1 MSLWRKSSVAEAL
14 VVPLEPKRPPRAV
27 QPGEFRLSR
36 PEDLERMRYQGLS
49 VDDLGVIAAWKH
61 ECQGSMDDLVDQ
73 FYDHIK
79 RHSGP
84 RSILD
89 RHTTVERQ
97 RPMLTRYL
105 LSLFEGRIDDEYLSY
120 RERVGQAHDRIDL
133 DANWYVGMY
142 ELVKRHM
149 LKVVNLAGALPEEL
163 ARFEEALSRIIQVD
177 IALVSKAMT
186 DSRAGTIEALKRQ
199 QSETMKGLIRDLVQS
214 AKDGK
219 LDHRVDPSAYQGDV
233 REFVTAVNEMLDAL
247 VAPISDTAKAL
258 DRVARR
264 DLGARVLAEY
274 KGDHNLIKQAFNMA
288 VGNLDEALGQVAD
301 TVDQVG
307 SGAEQVSGF
316 SRSLS
321 EDATQQAAALEEIHS
336 SLSDMASQTQRNAAD
351 AGLAT
356 KLSNEVQ
363 DHAKRGDQQMGRML
377 ESMQEINE
385 SARQISKII
394 KAIDEIAFQT
404 NLLSLNAAVE
414 AARAGAHGRGFAV
427 VAEEVRS
434 LAQRSAKAAAE
445 TGELISGSIERVER
459 GSSIARETAE
469 ALQHIVEGV
478 ARMSTLAADISRAS
492 QDQAGGVQQ
501 ITEALGQIDQVT
513 QNTAATAEESA
524 SAADVLFSQV
534 QQLRTLVDQ
543 FELGA

>member
-1 MSLWRKSSVAEAL
+1 MGLWKKSNAAEAMIL
-14 VVPLEPKRPPRAV
+14 PLQPVRQPRPV
-27 QPGEFRLSR
+27 HPGEFRLSR
-36 PEDLERMRYQGLS
+36 AEDMDRMRYQGLTEE
-49 VDDLGVIAAWKH
+49 DLGVIATWRK
-61 ECQGSMDDLVDQ
+61 ECQGSMDDLVDR

-79 RHSGP
+79 GHGGP
-84 RSILD
+84 RAILD

-97 RPMLTRYL
+97 RPLLTRYL
-105 LSLFEGRIDDEYLSY
+105 MTLFEGRIDDEYLLY

-149 LKVVNLAGALPEEL
+149 LKVVALAGALPEEL

-186 DSRAGTIEALKRQ
+186 DSRAGTIETLKRQ
-199 QSETMKGLIRDLVQS
+199 QSETMRGLIRDLVQS
-214 AKDGK
+214 AKDGQ
-219 LDHRVDPSAYQGDV
+219 LDRRVDPSAYQGDV
-233 REFVTAVNEMLDAL
+233 RDFVQAVNEMLDAL
-247 VAPISDTAKAL
+247 VAPISDTARAL
-258 DRVARR
+258 DRIAAR
-264 DLGARVLAEY
+264 DLGARVEKEY
-274 KGDHNLIKQAFNMA
+274 KGDHNRIKQAFNLA
-288 VGNLDEALGQVAD
+288 VGNLDDAMAQVAG

-356 KLSNEVQ
+356 KLSNEAQ
-363 DHAKRGDQQMGRML
+363 DHAKRGDKQMGRML

-385 SARQISKII
+385 GARQISKII

-427 VAEEVRS
+427 VAEEVRN

-459 GSSIARETAE
+459 GSAIARETAE

-524 SAADVLFSQV
+524 SAADVLFAQV
-534 QQLRTLVDQ
+534 QELRGLVDQ
-543 FELGA
+543 FRLS